1 MEPRRGIAVLILFL
15 AGAASAASDGARA
28 FFLDRD
34 AGSQAR
40 LSDSLARLGWRPVSL
55 DASGD
60 PSHPRYASSWVRDGG
75 PAWFHSPAV
84 PASALA
90 DSAAAWSRRGW
101 RPALLTGTGAAS
113 ATGPAATGAAG
124 SLAVIA
130 IRDSAPAWVRAG
142 LDRAAFRALCDSAQ
156 RAGYR
161 PDWLDAYGTPAEPRF
176 AGVWVR
182 DAGRVPWNY
191 SLGDDAESLEDK
203 AATFAPVWVRPSLVA
218 PLPDGRLLT
227 LWREDA
233 AGAWS
238 LHPRLPAAG
247 ADSLL
252 RAEAREG
259 RHPISLSRSPDGGYV
274 VLTSLHV
281 SPLPRAWTARGPS
294 APCLAPFDDYM
305 RDLMQAHG
313 VRAGS
318 LAMVKDGRLVLARG
332 YTWAEAGYP
341 LTEPNSLFR
350 VASCSKPLTSMAV
363 HRLLR
368 EGGQAQGPLSLGEKV
383 VSLLDPGAPGG
394 GTAPADARFAEIT
407 VDDLLSHRAGWIRS
421 PENPDPVFNDYPA
434 GHAIRER
441 LPAQAKDFLGYMR
454 GQPLQFRPGSRSA
467 YANFGYFLLGRILG
481 TLPHGLG
488 RGYERAMADLVFG
501 PLGLSRPRIG
511 GSLLAE
517 RRSGEV
523 LYHARYPY
531 LQRGRVPG
539 GPAWVPGA
547 YGDFDL
553 RNMEAAGAW
562 ILAATDYAK
571 VLASFDLGA
580 DNPVLTPAAVGTMW
594 APPKDPR
601 FLRGWFATILR
612 KREDGGV
619 ETAKWHNGRFPGTS
633 TLVFYRPDRWS
644 FALFLNKDISPQLSG
659 DTQGRELGRLADQ
672 VEEWPEIDLFPEVG
686 LQSFAKR
693 GSPAAAPE
701 RDHYTTAT
709 R

>member
-1 MEPRRGIAVLILFL
+1 METPRGLAALILLL
-15 AGAASAASDGARA
+15 AGLAAAGPQPIPAPDGARA
-28 FFLDRD
+28 FFIDRD
-34 AGSQAR
+34 AKSQAR
-40 LSDSLARLGWRPVSL
+40 LSDSLARRGWRPVSL

-75 PAWFHSPAV
+75 PAWFLSPDV
-84 PASALA
+84 PAADLA

-101 RPALLTGTGAAS
+101 RPAVLAG
-113 ATGPAATGAAG
+113 TGPAHVF
-124 SLAVIA
+124 AVIA
-130 IRDSAPAWVRAG
+130 VRDTTPAWVRAG
-142 LDRAAFRALCDSAQ
+142 LDRGAFRSLCDSAQ

-182 DAGRVPWNY
+182 NLERVPWNY

-203 AATFAPVWVRPSLVA
+203 AATFAPVWVRPSLVV

-227 LWREDA
+227 VWREDH

-238 LHPRLPAAG
+238 LLPGLPAAG

-259 RHPISLSRSPDGGYV
+259 RHPIALSRASGGGYV
-274 VLTSLHV
+274 ALTSENAA
-281 SPLPRAWTARGPS
+281 PLPRAWTATGPA
-294 APCLAPFDDYM
+294 APGLHAFDDYV
-305 RDLMQAHG
+305 RGLMQAHG

-332 YTWAEAGYP
+332 YTWAEPGYP
-341 LTEPNSLFR
+341 LTLPNSLFR

-363 HRLLR
+363 HKLLR
-368 EGGQAQGPLSLGEKV
+368 EGGQAEAPLSLKEKV
-383 VSLLDPGAPGG
+383 VALL
-394 GTAPADARFAEIT
+394 APAAGSVPSDVRFSEIT
-407 VDDLLSHRAGWIRS
+407 VDDLLAHSAGWIRS
-421 PENPDPVFNDYPA
+421 KDNPDPVFNDYPA
-434 GHAIRER
+434 GHAIRAR
-441 LPAQAKDFLGYMR
+441 LPAYAKDFLAYML
-454 GQPLQFRPGSRSA
+454 GQPLQFRPGSQSS
-467 YANFGYFLLGRILG
+467 YANFGYFLLGRILE
-481 TLPHGLG
+481 TLPHGRG
-488 RGYERAMADLVFG
+488 RSYEQAMADLVFH
-501 PLGLSRPRIG
+501 PLGLSRPRFG
-511 GSLLAE
+511 GSLFAE
-517 RRSGEV
+517 RQPDEV

-531 LQRGRVPG
+531 LQRGRDHG

-562 ILAATDYAK
+562 ILSATDYAK

-580 DNPVLTPAAVGTMW
+580 DNPVMPPEAVSTMW

-601 FLRGWFATILR
+601 FLRGWFATRLR
-612 KREDGGV
+612 KREDGGM
-619 ETAKWHNGRFPGTS
+619 ETAKWHNGQFPGTS

-644 FALFLNKDISPQLSG
+644 FALFLNKDIAPQLSG
-659 DTQGRELGRLADQ
+659 DVQGRELGSLADA
-672 VEEWPEIDLFPEVG
+672 VAEWPAIDLFPEVG

-693 GSPAAAPE
+693 GVPGDSPGPG
-701 RDHYTTAT
+701 HYTTAT